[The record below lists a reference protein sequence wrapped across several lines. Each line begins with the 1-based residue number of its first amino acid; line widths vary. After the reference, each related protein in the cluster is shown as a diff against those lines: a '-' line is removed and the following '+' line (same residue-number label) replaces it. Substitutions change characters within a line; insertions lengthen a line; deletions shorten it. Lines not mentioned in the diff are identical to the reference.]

1 MHIARTA
8 ILLLLLLFMVERS
21 LSSPTNVNKTKI
33 LILGAGLSG
42 ITAAKT
48 LLDKGITDFLILEG
62 KNYTGGRIH
71 SVPFEGFYVEAG
83 ANWIHFT
90 DDEETAPI
98 VKLRDAKNIQGIRC
112 NYSDFIIRDE
122 QGNDITDLS
131 VSKEYYDK
139 VEGRVEEYIEARKE
153 KKLPDIPARVGLQLM
168 GWKAKRPIEE
178 VVEYF
183 NLDFEFA
190 KRPELVSFHQ
200 LFERGED
207 YFVSDQRGFWSMFED
222 LYKPLTN
229 KILLNKTVTEI
240 KYSETSVEVST
251 SDGEKF
257 AADYA
262 LCTFSNG
269 VLASDVVTFNPPLS
283 EWKKEVIF
291 KDPMSVYTT
300 IFLKFPSKFWD
311 DHEYILHASKERGR
325 FPIFQDLDRPGI
337 LPNGSGVLLIVL
349 TEDEGKRIERQPY
362 NETKAEVMKMLR
374 KIYGQGIPDA
384 TAIYYYRWSEDPF
397 TQGSYS
403 DPVVGFTSEDF
414 NKLGQNLG
422 RLYFAGEATSEDWY
436 GYMQG
441 AYLTGEEKGQMI
453 ACQINPDESE
463 CKVPEKK
470 KPKSGATLV
479 ASSATGILL
488 LSLLCSRLWM

>member
-1 MHIARTA
+1 MGQVLCTHLQNEPNSIHC
-8 ILLLLLLFMVERS
+8 LQCCH
-21 LSSPTNVNKTKI
+21 
-33 LILGAGLSG
+33 
-42 ITAAKT
+42 
-48 LLDKGITDFLILEG
+48 
-62 KNYTGGRIH
+62 KNWHR
-71 SVPFEGFYVEAG
+71 FYRCCSDRQLPNSDTIQLYLWV
-83 ANWIHFT
+83 HFH
-90 DDEETAPI
+90 
-98 VKLRDAKNIQGIRC
+98 
-112 NYSDFIIRDE
+112 RDE

-384 TAIYYYRWSEDPF
+384 TGNGLIAYSFILVQYTLTITCTIYF
-397 TQGSYS
+397 LAFQ
-403 DPVVGFTSEDF
+403 
-414 NKLGQNLG
+414 
-422 RLYFAGEATSEDWY
+422 
-436 GYMQG
+436 
-441 AYLTGEEKGQMI
+441 
-453 ACQINPDESE
+453 
-463 CKVPEKK
+463 
-470 KPKSGATLV
+470 
-479 ASSATGILL
+479 
-488 LSLLCSRLWM
+488 